1 MSRSSTPLSLFRRV
15 TTNGSRVA
23 LVRFYVIDQLRKQ
36 KIVTT
41 PLVPY
46 APVLVTLMYEKD
58 TVNLS
63 ANLLSRK
70 IKEENILVHWVGL
83 LTGAKI
89 ESDFEWV

>member
-1 MSRSSTPLSLFRRV
+1 MSRSSTPLSIFGRV
-15 TTNGSRVA
+15 TTNGSRAARVI
-23 LVRFYVIDQLRKQ
+23 FYVIDQLRKQ
-36 KIVTT
+36 KTVTT

-70 IKEENILVHWVGL
+70 IKEENF
-83 LTGAKI
+83 LTTYI
-89 ESDFEWV
+89 ELG

>member
-15 TTNGSRVA
+15 TMNGSRVA
-23 LVRFYVIDQLRKQ
+23 HVRFYVIDQLRKQ

-70 IKEENILVHWVGL
+70 IKEENF
-83 LTGAKI
+83 LTTYI
-89 ESDFEWV
+89 ELG

>member
-1 MSRSSTPLSLFRRV
+1 MSRSSTPLSLYRRV
-15 TTNGSRVA
+15 TTNGSRAA

-41 PLVPY
+41 PLVPC

-70 IKEENILVHWVGL
+70 IKEENS
-83 LTGAKI
+83 LTTYIELGAKI